1 MFPLR
6 NEAIHP
12 EDKQMTQNDTA
23 FKTLIQDTYNQAQ
36 GRIVELAEK
45 AQAHWKDGS
54 NRSKEA
60 IEDWLEQLSGSKLL
74 EKIKNHETLQ
84 PGSLKDLLRPVGFVT
99 REDISELTEELQ
111 TLRNN
116 QADLAKQADLVQLRE
131 ELAALKGENGT
142 TPAAKTAA
150 TTTRKKP
157 AAKKSTKKSTTKA
170 RKSST
175 NK

>member
-1 MFPLR
+1 
-6 NEAIHP
+6 
-12 EDKQMTQNDTA
+12 MTQNATA
-23 FKTLIQDTYNQAQ
+23 FKSLILDTYNQAQ

-45 AQAHWKDGS
+45 AQAQWKDGS
-54 NRSKEA
+54 SRGKDA
-60 IEDWLEQLSGSKLL
+60 IEDWLEQLPGSQLL
-74 EKIKNHETLQ
+74 EKIKNHEALQ

-131 ELAALKGENGT
+131 ELASLKNKSGT

-157 AAKKSTKKSTTKA
+157 AAKKSTKKTTTKA